1 MTNKPKD
8 AAEML
13 QSAAETSATMMTA
26 QTEQAISMAKASF
39 EQIATK
45 SREAMEQSLKT
56 VDTITDM
63 TRGNV
68 DALIESSRVASGG
81 MQAIAQEVAD
91 YSKHAL
97 ERTAKAAKSLSQA
110 KTAPELMQLQSE
122 FAQAE
127 FNNAIAEIS
136 KLSQGMFKTMTAI
149 FEPLQIRAV
158 AAAQIKD
165 LLKD

>member
-1 MTNKPKD
+1 MTNTTKK
-8 AAEML
+8 AAETL
-13 QSAAETSATMMTA
+13 QSAAQTSATMMTA

-45 SREAMEQSLKT
+45 SREAMQQSLKT

-127 FNNAIAEIS
+127 FNNAIAEMT
-136 KLSQGMFKTMTAI
+136 KLSQEMFKTMTAI

>member
-1 MTNKPKD
+1 M
-8 AAEML
+8 
-13 QSAAETSATMMTA
+13 TSANKATTATEQAVPSSQADTMTA
-26 QTEQAISMAKASF
+26 QTEQAIGVAKASF
-39 EQIATK
+39 ELIATK
-45 SREAMEQSLKT
+45 SREAMEQSLKSVT
-56 VDTITDM
+56 AITEM

-81 MQAIAQEVAD
+81 MQAIAQDVAE
-91 YSKHAL
+91 YSKHTL
-97 ERTAKAAKSLSQA
+97 ERTATAAKALSQA

-127 FNNAIAEIS
+127 FNNAITEMT
-136 KLSQGMFKTMTAI
+136 KLSQDMFKTMTAI
-149 FEPLQIRAV
+149 FEPLQARAM